1 VRAGKPGQ
9 NESDQSGDTAHTL
22 VLYDNANK
30 LRRSSVGTVDC
41 RPDAAIGERDSVILL
56 CTSQHLVP
64 GSIRRHSWDHK
75 PGRMDSIQ
83 GPTRVDQGSAG
94 NDLARLLMDSRIDA
108 PHIADSRND
117 YDRIGLARVKSH
129 DARALR
135 VDGVSGVRDLAIGE
149 WIEVTGY
156 EDFDRSA
163 KHDLRITI
171 TSLHHR
177 AQNNL
182 PKELNEQAQALF
194 EASRWSFD
202 SPPVSLDTPDRPT
215 VWGDSTQSRYENTFS
230 AVPRMAPLVPSYD
243 PSVDLPRT
251 YPVTGIVV
259 TTEGDDVYRGKQKI
273 LPRRHLSAGVG
284 RSTGDHATVGHE

>member
-1 VRAGKPGQ
+1 
-9 NESDQSGDTAHTL
+9 
-22 VLYDNANK
+22 
-30 LRRSSVGTVDC
+30 
-41 RPDAAIGERDSVILL
+41 
-56 CTSQHLVP
+56 
-64 GSIRRHSWDHK
+64 
-75 PGRMDSIQ
+75 M
-83 GPTRVDQGSAG
+83 
-94 NDLARLLMDSRIDA
+94 
-108 PHIADSRND
+108 
-117 YDRIGLARVKSH
+117 
-129 DARALR
+129 
-135 VDGVSGVRDLAIGE
+135 RDLAIGE